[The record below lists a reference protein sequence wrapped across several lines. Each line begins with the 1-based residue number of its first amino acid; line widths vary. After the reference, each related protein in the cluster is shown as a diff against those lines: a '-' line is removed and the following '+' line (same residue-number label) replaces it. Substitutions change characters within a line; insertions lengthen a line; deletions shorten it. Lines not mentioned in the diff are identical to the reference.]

1 MRSRMPITRLELG
14 MLLAVVTVGFSLLY
28 YVYQPRREGRFESIC
43 SSNLLMMS
51 YALQQYAQ
59 DYDDRFP
66 RAWFGR
72 DAGPS
77 DAKTNYKWMDALQ
90 PYIRDTQ
97 YFVCAADTV
106 SKPYHFRDGTNYGS
120 YVINNAYWKLGDK
133 FSPPSG
139 RRTTEIRHG
148 RTFLVTHGSGDFQV
162 GWPDVKSTPPVT
174 TDGKGQME
182 EVIYRHQRANTL
194 FVGGHHMGYNQLEV
208 EAQIKIIN
216 GQRVATAFTIED
228 D

>member
-1 MRSRMPITRLELG
+1 M
-14 MLLAVVTVGFSLLY
+14 V
-28 YVYQPRREGRFESIC
+28 
-43 SSNLLMMS
+43 S
-51 YALQQYAQ
+51 YAIQQYAQ

-90 PYIRDTQ
+90 PYIKGAHW
-97 YFVCAADTV
+97 FACAADTV
-106 SKPYHFRDGTNYGS
+106 SKPYRFRNGTNYGS
-120 YVINNAYWKLGDK
+120 YVINNAYWKTGDK
-133 FSPPSG
+133 FSPPTG
-139 RRTTEIRHG
+139 RRSTEIRHG
-148 RTFLVTHGSGDFQV
+148 RTFLVTHGSSDFQV

-174 TDGKGQME
+174 KDRRGQMND
-182 EVIYRHQRANTL
+182 VVYRHQEGNGCTL
-194 FVGGHHMGYNQLEV
+194 FCDGSIGYNPLAV

-216 GQRVATAFTIED
+216 GQSVATAFTIED